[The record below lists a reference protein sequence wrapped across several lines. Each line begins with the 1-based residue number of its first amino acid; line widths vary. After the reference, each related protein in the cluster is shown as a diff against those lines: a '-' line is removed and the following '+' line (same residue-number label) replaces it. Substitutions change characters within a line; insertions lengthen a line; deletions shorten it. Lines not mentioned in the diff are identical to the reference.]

1 MTGRAERGAGIVVR
15 RMKVADLP
23 EVMQIER
30 RSFTAP
36 WEESTFR
43 ALMRR
48 PSAALLVAERED
60 GVAGYSV
67 LWFAA
72 DESELGDIAVL
83 PELRG
88 MGIGRHLLRESLR
101 VAQARGARSVYLEVR
116 QTNAVARRM
125 YETGGFEVVGVRR
138 KYYSEPVEDA
148 IVMRLDL
155 HDTAR

>member
-1 MTGRAERGAGIVVR
+1 
-15 RMKVADLP
+15 
-23 EVMQIER
+23 
-30 RSFTAP
+30 
-36 WEESTFR
+36 
-43 ALMRR
+43 
-48 PSAALLVAERED
+48 
-60 GVAGYSV
+60 
-67 LWFAA
+67 
-72 DESELGDIAVL
+72 
-83 PELRG
+83 
-88 MGIGRHLLRESLR
+88 